1 MLNRYVR
8 TSIIPSSAFSH
19 VEEAGVE
26 LARAE
31 DGGKLLLRVV
41 SDAGINGRQLFLSPR
56 RWNENGFFD
65 LDVDDYDGNTL
76 LEQIQAD
83 QIKGAPVE
91 AGLFLEGRW

>member
-1 MLNRYVR
+1 M
-8 TSIIPSSAFSH
+8 
-19 VEEAGVE
+19 E

-31 DGGKLLLRVV
+31 DGGKLLLRIV

-56 RWNENGFFD
+56 RWASQGFFD
-65 LDVDDYDGNTL
+65 LDIDDYDGKDAL
-76 LEQIQAD
+76 LEEIQAD